1 MNIYRNEKLIKRN
14 GRIAQIGLIVTL
26 AILVGGM
33 ILSFQRPDQI
43 LFAYGLLLIGFVL
56 FQITIY
62 FQNRWGRKPRPDTLL
77 DSALKGLDKKFSL
90 YHYLSPVSHLLIGPT
105 GIWVLLPYYQRGT
118 ISFSNGRY
126 QQKGRNLYWKIFGQE
141 GLGRPEL
148 EIANA
153 KSSIDKFVQEKFPDQ
168 ALPTA
173 DALMVFTD
181 SRTIIEIPQDTELP
195 AAAIALK
202 DLKETIRKAG
212 KNKSLAAEKV
222 KLLEDVIPRE

>member
-26 AILVGGM
+26 AVLVGGM

-43 LFAYGLLLIGFVL
+43 LFAYGLLLVGFVL

-168 ALPTA
+168 ALPPA
-173 DALMVFTD
+173 DALMVFTEFAD
-181 SRTIIEIPQDTELP
+181 DY
-195 AAAIALK
+195 
-202 DLKETIRKAG
+202 
-212 KNKSLAAEKV
+212 
-222 KLLEDVIPRE
+222 